1 MGFDHFGHI
10 MPTYLHPKSECQNM
24 PHSMWHRKSG
34 EFLNSVA
41 QEIDELRTSTTDQC
55 KDLAQ
60 KAGNLGGLGSVLDIL
75 QSDEVQTSVA
85 VMVQMM
91 RGKMDK
97 YVCCCARGT
106 TFVAFALLRT
116 PIVRVQV
123 GGRAYTHREGTLY
136 IQSRNSI

>member
-1 MGFDHFGHI
+1 MLGFDHFGHV

-55 KDLAQ
+55 TDLGQ

-75 QSDEVQTSVA
+75 QSDDVQTSVA
-85 VMVQMM
+85 VMVQLM

-97 YVCCCARGT
+97 YVSLVGCCCAHGVLR
-106 TFVAFALLRT
+106 LLYWHW
-116 PIVRVQV
+116 PYCVHPSCVQV
-123 GGRAYTHREGTLY
+123 VGLTPTV
-136 IQSRNSI
+136 